1 MPPFLMHNPAD
12 ILEPQGPYSHG
23 LEVPPHARWLFI
35 SGQTA
40 GRPDGSIPET
50 IEEQS
55 QIVWGR
61 IMKILASAQMTMAD
75 VVKVSTYL
83 RHREHARAY
92 AQVRAQFLGTHR
104 PAALGLVVSE
114 MFRPEYLVEVE
125 VIAAQAV

>member
-1 MPPFLMHNPAD
+1 MMFKTHNPES

-23 LEVPPHARWLFI
+23 LEIPPNSRILLV

-40 GRPDGSIPET
+40 GHTDGTIPDS

-55 QIVWGR
+55 ELVWSRIVAV
-61 IMKILASAQMTMAD
+61 LTSAGMSITDIA
-75 VVKVSTYL
+75 KVNTYL
-83 RHREHARAY
+83 RKREDSPAY
-92 AQVRAQFLGTHR
+92 ARVRAKFLGSHR

-114 MFRPEYLVEVE
+114 LFRPEYLLEVE